1 AGSRTGASDMKNTPF
16 LNCST
21 NSAARRNASR
31 VFPVPPAPVRVRRR
45 TSARLR
51 SAPRSSIS
59 RCRPTNVDASA
70 GRLVLLRLRSGG
82 HRVARPRKCDE
93 ERVALGV
100 NLDPAVLG
108 HGAAQGAAVGGEDL
122 GIALTQVVNEPRRS
136 LDVGE

>member
-1 AGSRTGASDMKNTPF
+1 MAGRADAGAAMDVDADVTLGSDGGLAGVDAHAHLHGACGERP
-16 LNCST
+16 L
-21 NSAARRNASR
+21 RG
-31 VFPVPPAPVRVRRR
+31 VRR
-45 TSARLR
+45 
-51 SAPRSSIS
+51 
-59 RCRPTNVDASA
+59 
-70 GRLVLLRLRSGG
+70 G